1 MHLGNCYRMSQKTY
15 KCFHS
20 GFIATRMYH
29 SMTVLSFARFRCH
42 FTRQRIAQIIRPK
55 LTAEISLPSTQTG
68 VTVDERVAVTVVRR
82 RFGMTEVA
90 RDIFARFSS
99 SSCTP
104 VAAAAEDR
112 ERQRER
118 ERSRRPGREES
129 RRNETN
135 PKRAQPRN
143 ESTGRRAATNE
154 RSATTLCT
162 KPLLLLLLLLPLTEL
177 PSSICRV
184 MNRGT
189 TAIGQITCDSLG

>member
-1 MHLGNCYRMSQKTY
+1 
-15 KCFHS
+15 
-20 GFIATRMYH
+20 MYH

-184 MNRGT
+184 MNRGI

>member
-1 MHLGNCYRMSQKTY
+1 MSQKTY

-29 SMTVLSFARFRCH
+29 SMTVLSFGRFRCY
-42 FTRQRIAQIIRPK
+42 FSRQRIAQIIRPK

-99 SSCTP
+99 SSSTP
-104 VAAAAEDR
+104 VAAAAAE
-112 ERQRER
+112 RER
-118 ERSRRPGREES
+118 ERSPQPGREES

-135 PKRAQPRN
+135 AKRAQPKN
-143 ESTGRRAATNE
+143 EGTGRRAATNE

-162 KPLLLLLLLLPLTEL
+162 KPLLLLLLLLLPLTEL

-189 TAIGQITCDSLG
+189 TAIGQITCDGLG

>member
-1 MHLGNCYRMSQKTY
+1 MSQKTY

-104 VAAAAEDR
+104 VAAAAEER

-118 ERSRRPGREES
+118 EADGLVVKSRDGMKRTLNAHSRGTRVLVDARQRTNDRQRHYVRSR
-129 RRNETN
+129 
-135 PKRAQPRN
+135 
-143 ESTGRRAATNE
+143 
-154 RSATTLCT
+154 CFCCCCC
-162 KPLLLLLLLLPLTEL
+162 
-177 PSSICRV
+177 CR
-184 MNRGT
+184 
-189 TAIGQITCDSLG
+189 